1 MEVDTKFKVRQKT
14 MLFEILLFSYM
25 MITFVIGT

>member
-1 MEVDTKFKVRQKT
+1 

-25 MITFVIGT
+25 MITFVVGT